1 MMDFSSTA
9 RLGAENFLY
18 EESGYESESS
28 VISVTPLP
36 EGDGSEFEVQVVV
49 DNGPL
54 RLVVRVC
61 QRPIDPYV
69 LITSDKGD
77 YWQSLLRDLKEVR

>member
-1 MMDFSSTA
+1 MDFLSTA
-9 RLGAENFLY
+9 RLGAENFLF

-36 EGDGSEFEVQVVV
+36 EGDGSEFEVMVAI
-49 DNGPL
+49 DNEFH

-61 QRPIDPYV
+61 QRPLDPYV

-77 YWQSLLRDLKEVR
+77 YWQSLIRDLEEVR

>member
-1 MMDFSSTA
+1 MDFLSTA
-9 RLGAENFLY
+9 RLGAENFLF

-28 VISVTPLP
+28 VISVTPLI
-36 EGDGSEFEVQVVV
+36 EGDGSEFEVRVAI
-49 DNGPL
+49 DNEFH

-69 LITSDKGD
+69 LITSDEGD
-77 YWQSLLRDLKEVR
+77 YWQSLIRDLEEVR